1 MNRFSD
7 KLSDIDWTDTVNS
20 ADVND
25 SFKSFFK
32 VFVKLYDE
40 CFLPLAVTR
49 TKQLTARKPWIT
61 QVILTSINKKNRFY
75 RDYLKKNTPHETV
88 KYKKY
93 INKLTKI
100 IKAAENLTIFENF
113 IL

>member
-1 MNRFSD
+1 MLTLLIPMWMNLISLTRDINDVKMKRFSD

-25 SFKSFFK
+25 SFKSFFR

-61 QVILTSINKKNRFY
+61 QVILTSIKKKNRFY
-75 RDYLKKNTPHETV
+75 RDY
-88 KYKKY
+88 
-93 INKLTKI
+93 
-100 IKAAENLTIFENF
+100 
-113 IL
+113 